1 MKQVAPKLAQVEL
14 RSYLFSAF
22 MCIFLLRELT
32 VSSLIIILDTGEILK
47 FVSKCCLIVF
57 LHFANRVNI
66 AKVFSLYLI
75 CNDLNVSQHSTRIF
89 LISTFNIRDLENKF
103 EIYTA
108 Y

>member
-1 MKQVAPKLAQVEL
+1 M
-14 RSYLFSAF
+14 FSTF